1 MAGWRVGFTVATP
14 NLVAALARIKNYH
27 DYGAFTP
34 LQVAAIAALEEG
46 NQQSPGDA
54 YAWFA
59 LIENKARIEQAG
71 WGFGRCLRRMDW
83 YRCPGRHQFRAGPRS
98 ASGYFFFPM

>member
-1 MAGWRVGFTVATP
+1 MAGWRVGFTVGTP

-46 NQQSPGDA
+46 NQQSQGDA

-71 WGFGRCLRRMDW
+71 WEI
-83 YRCPGRHQFRAGPRS
+83 RAMFKGYGLVQVPR
-98 ASGYFFFPM
+98 AALV